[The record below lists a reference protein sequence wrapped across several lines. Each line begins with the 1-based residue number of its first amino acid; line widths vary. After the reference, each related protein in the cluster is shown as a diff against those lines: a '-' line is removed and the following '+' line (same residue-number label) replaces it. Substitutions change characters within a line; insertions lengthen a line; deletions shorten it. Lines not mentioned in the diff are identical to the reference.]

1 MPSGAVAWRFNILR
15 AKLVVSEGVALQRAR
30 LACGGAV
37 ARGVLDLMRCASL
50 RPPPPPVELGSGTR
64 SPMGR
69 HGSQCMRTFFRD
81 KAHSRPMGRSGVCG
95 FHSLAFM
102 VHAVRLALR
111 RVRQGHQEMYE
122 VRQHSLLVEP
132 SPLDVLANIR
142 QSIRHLGTGR
152 ANICSRHSRLRHATR
167 RRSRRGTR
175 YRR

>member
-1 MPSGAVAWRFNILR
+1 MWRGRGPRGLGFDAVCVIEAAAAASRAWVRDQEPDGKAWVPVHENIL
-15 AKLVVSEGVALQRAR
+15 QRQ
-30 LACGGAV
+30 G
-37 ARGVLDLMRCASL
+37 
-50 RPPPPPVELGSGTR
+50 
-64 SPMGR
+64 
-69 HGSQCMRTFFRD
+69 
-81 KAHSRPMGRSGVCG
+81 SRPMGRSGVCG

-152 ANICSRHSRLRHATR
+152 ANISSRHNVATVTSRATW

>member
-1 MPSGAVAWRFNILR
+1 
-15 AKLVVSEGVALQRAR
+15 
-30 LACGGAV
+30 
-37 ARGVLDLMRCASL
+37 
-50 RPPPPPVELGSGTR
+50 
-64 SPMGR
+64 MGR